1 MYQIPQNYVN
11 GCCFHNGCIFHSSTL
26 NNADK
31 RPFEKGFNKYWTT
44 VAGNSGWNS
53 LTDGRGVISATA
65 NQWRDWTQCMHTVRL
80 PVTKWQPWRAA
91 LFDLVR
97 VTMSFVLYSEW
108 YGFHT
113 DFRYL
118 GDEYCNDKRSPSWG
132 SWTIFKSTISLSSF
146 LSDSASCAFSRR
158 FSLECRK
165 TNAITL
171 TNQNTH
177 NQNTHKQ
184 RCEPNQNSEQIYVK
198 RFKCWK
204 TTGLSFI
211 CNWLRTWRKFFQPIS
226 ERSKTNNILD
236 THLKTALI

>member
-1 MYQIPQNYVN
+1 M
-11 GCCFHNGCIFHSSTL
+11 
-26 NNADK
+26 
-31 RPFEKGFNKYWTT
+31 
-44 VAGNSGWNS
+44 
-53 LTDGRGVISATA
+53 LTDFVFTTA
-65 NQWRDWTQCMHTVRL
+65 VSFIVQRLITPIKDHLKKVLTNTEQPLQETQVETVWRTVG
-80 PVTKWQPWRAA
+80 A
-91 LFDLVR
+91 LFQPQQTSDGIEHSACTQSDYPWLSGSHGELFCSILVR

-118 GDEYCNDKRSPSWG
+118 GDEYCNDKRWPSWG

-211 CNWLRTWRKFFQPIS
+211 CNWLRTWRKFF
-226 ERSKTNNILD
+226 
-236 THLKTALI
+236 